1 MGESLDQYR
10 RRIDELD
17 EQIVALLN
25 QRTEAAAEIGRLK
38 QRGDDAVY
46 VPAREKAVFERV
58 ARLTQ
63 GPLTAANLRAIYR
76 EIMSASLSLETEMK
90 VAFLGPD
97 STYTHQAARS
107 RFGNSVEYIACQHLS
122 EIFTSV
128 QQGRT
133 QYGVVPIE
141 NSIEGHVTA
150 CQDELGNTPLKICAE
165 IYHSI
170 DHCLLARFASN
181 QIERIYSHPQAL
193 AQCRNWLRT
202 HMPKAELVETPST
215 AAAAELAASEPNSA
229 AIASAMAGEAH
240 DLHPIGT
247 GIQDVGM
254 NVTRFLV
261 VGKTY
266 GQPTG
271 DDKTSVHF
279 AVKHEVGAL
288 VNALGVFEK
297 HGLNLL
303 SIESRPSRTKQWEY
317 FFFVDFAGHT
327 QDEAAR
333 ATLEELTN
341 HCMVM
346 TVLGSYPKSPRVE
359 GW

>member
-1 MGESLDQYR
+1 MNLDDWR
-10 RRIDELD
+10 KRIDELD
-17 EQIVALLN
+17 EKIVKLLN
-25 QRTEAAAEIGRLK
+25 ERTNAAAEIGKLK
-38 QRGDDAVY
+38 EKSDAAVY

-58 ARLTQ
+58 ARLNQ
-63 GPLTAANLRAIYR
+63 GPLTESNVRAIYR
-76 EIMSASLSLETEMK
+76 EIMSASLSLETDMK
-90 VAFLGPD
+90 VAFLGPN
-97 STYTHQAARS
+97 STYTHQAAQS
-107 RFGNSVEYIACQHLS
+107 RFGTSVEYIPCQHIS
-122 EIFTSV
+122 EVFTNV

-150 CQDELGNTPLKICAE
+150 TQDELGATPLKICAE

-170 DHCLLARFASN
+170 DHCLLTRFSSDDI
-181 QIERIYSHPQAL
+181 QRIYSHPQGL
-193 AQCRNWLRT
+193 AQCRNWLKT
-202 HMPKAELVETPST
+202 HMPKAELIETTST
-215 AAAAELAASEPNSA
+215 AQAAEIAAREPNSA
-229 AIASAMAGEAH
+229 AIASALAGQQHE
-240 DLHPIGT
+240 LHTIGS

-261 VGKTY
+261 MGKSY
-266 GQPTG
+266 GPPTG
-271 DDKTSVHF
+271 EDKTSIHF

-297 HGLNLL
+297 NELNLL

-317 FFFVDFAGHT
+317 FFFVDFEGHAK
-327 QDEAAR
+327 DEATR
-333 ATLEELTN
+333 ASLRDIMN